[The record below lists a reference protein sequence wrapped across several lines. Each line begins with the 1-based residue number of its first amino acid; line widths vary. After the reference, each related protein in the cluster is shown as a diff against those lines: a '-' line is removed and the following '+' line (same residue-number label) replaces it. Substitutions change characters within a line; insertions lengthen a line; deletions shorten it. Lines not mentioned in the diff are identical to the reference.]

1 MPDPRIVVLAS
12 RAGTLLQALLDSEL
26 RRLIVAVGSDQPE
39 APALARARAA
49 DVPTFVVP
57 MTDDREVWNRDVVE
71 HLQTHEANL
80 VVTAGF
86 MRILGGPVIE
96 AFENRII
103 NSHPALLP
111 SFPGA
116 HAVRDAVESGVKV
129 TGCTIHIVNE
139 GVDTGPIVAQ
149 CPVAVEDGDT
159 VESLH
164 ERIKER
170 ERALLVDVLDRIV
183 REGVSVHGRTVEF
196 G

>member
-1 MPDPRIVVLAS
+1 MPGPRIVVLAS
-12 RAGTLLQALLDSEL
+12 GAGTLLQALLDSEI

>member
-12 RAGTLLQALLDSEL
+12 GAGTLLQALLDSEI

>member
-1 MPDPRIVVLAS
+1 M
-12 RAGTLLQALLDSEL
+12 
-26 RRLIVAVGSDQPE
+26 LIVAVGSDQPE

-57 MTDDREVWNRDVVE
+57 MAEDREAWNRDVVE
-71 HLQTHEANL
+71 HLQALETDL

-86 MRILGGPVIE
+86 MRVLGGPVIE

-116 HAVRDAVESGVKV
+116 HAVRDAIESGVKV
-129 TGCTIHIVNE
+129 TGCTIHIIDE
-139 GVDTGPIVAQ
+139 GVDTGPIIAQ
-149 CPVAVEDGDT
+149 CPVAVRDGDT

-164 ERIKER
+164 KRIKEH
-170 ERALLVDVLDRIV
+170 ERTLLVDVLGRIV
-183 REGVSVHGRTVEF
+183 REGVSIDGRTVEF

>member
-1 MPDPRIVVLAS
+1 VPDPRIVVLAS
-12 RAGTLLQALLDSEL
+12 GAGTLLQALLDSEL

-86 MRILGGPVIE
+86 MRILGRPVIE

-116 HAVRDAVESGVKV
+116 HAVHDAVESGVKV

-170 ERALLVDVLDRIV
+170 ERALLVDVLDRVV

>member
-1 MPDPRIVVLAS
+1 MSDPRIVVLAS
-12 RAGTLLQALLDSEL
+12 GAGTLLQALLDSEL

-57 MTDDREVWNRDVVE
+57 MTADREVWNRDVVE

-129 TGCTIHIVNE
+129 TGCTIHIINE
-139 GVDTGPIVAQ
+139 GVDSGPIVAQ

-170 ERALLVDVLDRIV
+170 ERTLLVDVLDRIV

>member
-12 RAGTLLQALLDSEL
+12 GAGTLLQALLDSEI

-57 MTDDREVWNRDVVE
+57 MAEDREVWNRDVVK
-71 HLQTHEANL
+71 HLQALETDL

-86 MRILGGPVIE
+86 MRVLGGPVIE

-116 HAVRDAVESGVKV
+116 HAVHDAVESGVKV
-129 TGCTIHIVNE
+129 TGCTIHIIDE
-139 GVDTGPIVAQ
+139 GVDTGPIIAQ
-149 CPVAVEDGDT
+149 CPVAVRDGDT

-164 ERIKER
+164 KRIKEH
-170 ERALLVDVLDRIV
+170 ERTLLVDVLGRIV
-183 REGVSVHGRTVEF
+183 REGVSIDGRTVEF

>member
-1 MPDPRIVVLAS
+1 M
-12 RAGTLLQALLDSEL
+12 
-26 RRLIVAVGSDQPE
+26 LIVAVGSDQPE

-57 MTDDREVWNRDVVE
+57 MAEDREVWNRDVVK
-71 HLQTHEANL
+71 HLQALETDL

-86 MRILGGPVIE
+86 MRVLGGPVIE

-170 ERALLVDVLDRIV
+170 ERALLVDVLDRV
-183 REGVSVHGRTVEF
+183 AREGVSVHGRTVEF

>member
-12 RAGTLLQALLDSEL
+12 GAGTLLQALLDSEL

-86 MRILGGPVIE
+86 MRILGRPVIE

-116 HAVRDAVESGVKV
+116 HAVHDAVESGVKV

-170 ERALLVDVLDRIV
+170 ERALLVDVLDRVV

>member
-12 RAGTLLQALLDSEL
+12 GAGTLLQALLDSEI

-170 ERALLVDVLDRIV
+170 ERTLLVDVLDRIV

>member
-12 RAGTLLQALLDSEL
+12 GAGTLLQALLDSEI

-159 VESLH
+159 VESLR

-170 ERALLVDVLDRIV
+170 ERTLLVDVLDRIV

>member
-12 RAGTLLQALLDSEL
+12 GAGTLLQALLDSDI
-26 RRLIVAVGSDQPE
+26 RKSIVAVGSDQSE
-39 APALARARAA
+39 ASALARARAA

-57 MTDDREVWNRDVVE
+57 MVDDREVWNIDLVQ
-71 HLQTHEANL
+71 HLQAHEADL

-86 MRILGGPVIE
+86 MRVLGEPVIE

-116 HAVRDAVESGVKV
+116 HAVRDAVERGVKV
-129 TGCTIHIVNE
+129 TGCTIHMVDE
-139 GVDTGPIVAQ
+139 GVDTGPIIAQ
-149 CPVAVEDGDT
+149 CPVTIDDGDT

-164 ERIKER
+164 ERIKEH
-170 ERALLVDVLDRIV
+170 ERTLLVDVLGRIV
-183 REGVSVHGRTVEF
+183 REGVSVHGRTVAF

>member
-12 RAGTLLQALLDSEL
+12 GAGTLLQALLDSEI
-26 RRLIVAVGSDQPE
+26 RMLIVAVGSDQPE

-57 MTDDREVWNRDVVE
+57 MAEDREVWNRDVVK
-71 HLQTHEANL
+71 HLQALETDL

-86 MRILGGPVIE
+86 MRVLGGPVIE

-116 HAVRDAVESGVKV
+116 HAVRDAIESGVKV
-129 TGCTIHIVNE
+129 TGCTMHIIDE
-139 GVDTGPIVAQ
+139 GVDTGPIIAQ
-149 CPVAVEDGDT
+149 CPVAVRDGDT

-164 ERIKER
+164 KRIKEH
-170 ERALLVDVLDRIV
+170 ERTLLVDVLGRIV
-183 REGVSVHGRTVEF
+183 REGVSIDGRTVEF

>member
-12 RAGTLLQALLDSEL
+12 GAGTLLQALLDSEI
-26 RRLIVAVGSDQPE
+26 RRLIVAVGSDRPE

-49 DVPTFVVP
+49 DVRIFVVP
-57 MTDDREVWNRDVVE
+57 MAEDREVWNRDVVE
-71 HLQTHEANL
+71 HLQAHEANL

-86 MRILGGPVIE
+86 MRVLGGPVIK

-129 TGCTIHIVNE
+129 TGCTIHIVDE

>member
-12 RAGTLLQALLDSEL
+12 GAGTLLQALLDSEI

-149 CPVAVEDGDT
+149 CPIAVEDGDT

-170 ERALLVDVLDRIV
+170 ERTLLVDVLDRIV

>member
-12 RAGTLLQALLDSEL
+12 GAGTLLQALLDSEI
-26 RRLIVAVGSDQPE
+26 RMLIVAVGSDQPE

-57 MTDDREVWNRDVVE
+57 MAEDREVWNRDVVK
-71 HLQTHEANL
+71 HLQALETDL

-86 MRILGGPVIE
+86 MRVLGGPVIE

-116 HAVRDAVESGVKV
+116 HAVRDAIESGVKV
-129 TGCTIHIVNE
+129 TGCTIHIIDE
-139 GVDTGPIVAQ
+139 GVDTGPIIAQ
-149 CPVAVEDGDT
+149 CPVAVRDGDT

-164 ERIKER
+164 KRIKEH
-170 ERALLVDVLDRIV
+170 ERTLLVDVLGRIV
-183 REGVSVHGRTVEF
+183 REGVSIDGRTVEF

>member
-12 RAGTLLQALLDSEL
+12 GAGTLLQALLDGEI

-57 MTDDREVWNRDVVE
+57 MAEDREVWNRDVVK
-71 HLQTHEANL
+71 HLQALETDL

-86 MRILGGPVIE
+86 MRVLGGPVIE

-116 HAVRDAVESGVKV
+116 HAVRDAIESGVKV
-129 TGCTIHIVNE
+129 TGCTIHIIDE
-139 GVDTGPIVAQ
+139 GVDTGPIIAQ
-149 CPVAVEDGDT
+149 CPVAVRDGDT

-164 ERIKER
+164 KRIKEH
-170 ERALLVDVLDRIV
+170 ERTLLVDVLGRIV
-183 REGVSVHGRTVEF
+183 REGVSIDGRTVEF

>member
-12 RAGTLLQALLDSEL
+12 GAGTLLQALLDSEI

-49 DVPTFVVP
+49 GVPTFVVP
-57 MTDDREVWNRDVVE
+57 MAEDREVWNRDVVE
-71 HLQTHEANL
+71 HLQAHEGNL

-86 MRILGGPVIE
+86 MRVLGGPVIE

-129 TGCTIHIVNE
+129 TGCTIHIIDD
-139 GVDTGPIVAQ
+139 GVDTGPIIAQ
-149 CPVAVEDGDT
+149 CPVPVDDGDT

-164 ERIKER
+164 ERIKEQ
-170 ERALLVDVLDRIV
+170 ERILLVDVLGRIV

>member
-12 RAGTLLQALLDSEL
+12 GAGTLLQALLDGEI

-57 MTDDREVWNRDVVE
+57 MAEDREVWNTDVVE

-96 AFENRII
+96 AFENQII

-129 TGCTIHIVNE
+129 TGCTIHIIDE
-139 GVDTGPIVAQ
+139 GVDTGPIIAQ
-149 CPVAVEDGDT
+149 CPVPVDDGDT

-164 ERIKER
+164 ERIKEQ
-170 ERALLVDVLDRIV
+170 ERILLVDVLGRIV

>member
-12 RAGTLLQALLDSEL
+12 GAGTLLQALLDSEI
-26 RRLIVAVGSDQPE
+26 RRLIVAVGSDQPK

-96 AFENRII
+96 AFENQII

-170 ERALLVDVLDRIV
+170 ERTLLVDVLDRIV

>member
-12 RAGTLLQALLDSEL
+12 GAGTLLQALLDSEI
-26 RRLIVAVGSDQPE
+26 RKLIVAVGSDQPE

-86 MRILGGPVIE
+86 MRILDRPVIE

-170 ERALLVDVLDRIV
+170 ERTFLVDVLDRIV

>member
-12 RAGTLLQALLDSEL
+12 GAGTLLQALLDSEI

-111 SFPGA
+111 SVPGA

-170 ERALLVDVLDRIV
+170 ERTLLVDVLDRIV

>member
-12 RAGTLLQALLDSEL
+12 GAGTLLQALLDSEIG
-26 RRLIVAVGSDQPE
+26 RLIVAVGSDQPE

-57 MTDDREVWNRDVVE
+57 MAEDREAWNRDVVE
-71 HLQTHEANL
+71 HLQAHETAL

-86 MRILGGPVIE
+86 MRVLGGPVIE

-116 HAVRDAVESGVKV
+116 HAVRDAIESGVKV
-129 TGCTIHIVNE
+129 TGCTIHIVDE
-139 GVDTGPIVAQ
+139 GVDTGPIIAQ
-149 CPVAVEDGDT
+149 CPVAVRDGDT

-164 ERIKER
+164 KRIKEH
-170 ERALLVDVLDRIV
+170 ERTLLVDVLGRIV
-183 REGVSVHGRTVEF
+183 REGVSIDGRTVEF

>member
-12 RAGTLLQALLDSEL
+12 GAGTLLQALLDSEI

-57 MTDDREVWNRDVVE
+57 MAEDREVWNRDVVE
-71 HLQTHEANL
+71 HLQAHEGNL

-86 MRILGGPVIE
+86 MRVLGGPVIE

-129 TGCTIHIVNE
+129 TGCTIHIVDE

-149 CPVAVEDGDT
+149 CPVPVDDGDT

-164 ERIKER
+164 ERIKEQ
-170 ERALLVDVLDRIV
+170 ERILLVDVLGRIV
-183 REGVSVHGRTVEF
+183 REGVSVHGRTVEL

>member
-12 RAGTLLQALLDSEL
+12 GAGTLLQALLDSEI

-116 HAVRDAVESGVKV
+116 HAVRDAVETGVKV
-129 TGCTIHIVNE
+129 TGCTIHIINE

-170 ERALLVDVLDRIV
+170 ERTLLVDVLDRIV

>member
-12 RAGTLLQALLDSEL
+12 GAGTLLQALLDSEI

-57 MTDDREVWNRDVVE
+57 MAEDREVWNRDVVE
-71 HLQTHEANL
+71 HLQAHEGNL

-86 MRILGGPVIE
+86 MRVLGGPVIE

-129 TGCTIHIVNE
+129 TGCTIHIVDE
-139 GVDTGPIVAQ
+139 GVDTGPIIAQ
-149 CPVAVEDGDT
+149 YPVPVDDGDT

-164 ERIKER
+164 ERIKEQ
-170 ERALLVDVLDRIV
+170 ERILLVDVLGRIV

>member
-12 RAGTLLQALLDSEL
+12 GAGTLLQALLDSEI
-26 RRLIVAVGSDQPE
+26 RRLIVAVGSDQSE

-57 MTDDREVWNRDVVE
+57 MAEDREVWNRDVVE
-71 HLQTHEANL
+71 HLQAHEGNL

-86 MRILGGPVIE
+86 MRVLGGPVIE

-129 TGCTIHIVNE
+129 TGCTIHIIDD
-139 GVDTGPIVAQ
+139 GVDTGPIIAQ
-149 CPVAVEDGDT
+149 CPVPVDDGDT

-164 ERIKER
+164 ERIKEQ
-170 ERALLVDVLDRIV
+170 ERILLVDVLGRIV

>member
-12 RAGTLLQALLDSEL
+12 GAGTLLQALLDSEI
-26 RRLIVAVGSDQPE
+26 RMLIVAVGSDQPE

-57 MTDDREVWNRDVVE
+57 MAEDREVWNRDVVK
-71 HLQTHEANL
+71 HLQALETDL

-86 MRILGGPVIE
+86 MRVLGGPVIE

-116 HAVRDAVESGVKV
+116 HAVRDAIEGGVKV
-129 TGCTIHIVNE
+129 TGCTIHIIDE
-139 GVDTGPIVAQ
+139 GVDTGPIIAQ
-149 CPVAVEDGDT
+149 CPVAVRDGDT

-164 ERIKER
+164 KRIKEH
-170 ERALLVDVLDRIV
+170 ERTLLVDVLGRIV
-183 REGVSVHGRTVEF
+183 REGVSIDGRTVEF

>member
-12 RAGTLLQALLDSEL
+12 GAGTLLQALLDSEL

-183 REGVSVHGRTVEF
+183 RGGVSVHGRTVEF

>member
-12 RAGTLLQALLDSEL
+12 GAGTLLQALLDSEI

-57 MTDDREVWNRDVVE
+57 MAEDREVWNRDVVG
-71 HLQTHEANL
+71 HLQAHEGNL

-86 MRILGGPVIE
+86 MRVLGGPVIE

-129 TGCTIHIVNE
+129 TGCTIHIIDD
-139 GVDTGPIVAQ
+139 GVDTGPIIAQ
-149 CPVAVEDGDT
+149 CPVPVDDGDT

-164 ERIKER
+164 ERIKEQ
-170 ERALLVDVLDRIV
+170 ERILLVDVLGRIV

>member
-12 RAGTLLQALLDSEL
+12 GAGTLLQALLDSEI
-26 RRLIVAVGSDQPE
+26 RKLIVAVGSDQPE

-170 ERALLVDVLDRIV
+170 ERTFLVDVLDRIV

>member
-1 MPDPRIVVLAS
+1 MPDPQIVVLAS
-12 RAGTLLQALLDSEL
+12 GAGTLLQALLDSEI

-129 TGCTIHIVNE
+129 TGCTIHIINE

-170 ERALLVDVLDRIV
+170 ERTLLVDVLDRIV

>member
-1 MPDPRIVVLAS
+1 VPDPRIVVLVS
-12 RAGTLLQALLDSEL
+12 GAGTLLQALLDSEI

-49 DVPTFVVP
+49 DVPTLVVP
-57 MTDDREVWNRDVVE
+57 MADDREEWNRDVVE
-71 HLQTHEANL
+71 HLQAHEADL

-86 MRILGGPVIE
+86 MRVLGEPVIE
-96 AFENRII
+96 AFKNRII

-111 SFPGA
+111 AFPGA

-129 TGCTIHIVNE
+129 TGCTIHIVDE

-149 CPVAVEDGDT
+149 CPVAVEDSDT

-164 ERIKER
+164 ERIKEH
-170 ERALLVDVLDRIV
+170 ERTLLVDVLGRIV
-183 REGVSVHGRTVEF
+183 REGVSVHGRTVAF

>member
-12 RAGTLLQALLDSEL
+12 GAGTLLQALLDSEI

-39 APALARARAA
+39 APALTRARAA
-49 DVPTFVVP
+49 DVTTFVVP
-57 MTDDREVWNRDVVE
+57 MAEDREVWNRDVVE
-71 HLQTHEANL
+71 HLQAHEADL

-86 MRILGGPVIE
+86 MRVLGGPVIE
-96 AFENRII
+96 AFKNRII

-116 HAVRDAVESGVKV
+116 HAVRDAIESGVKV
-129 TGCTIHIVNE
+129 TGCTIHIVDE
-139 GVDTGPIVAQ
+139 GVDAGPIIAQ
-149 CPVAVEDGDT
+149 CPVTVRDGDT

-164 ERIKER
+164 ERIKEH
-170 ERALLVDVLDRIV
+170 ERTQLVDVLGRIV
-183 REGVSVHGRTVEF
+183 REGVSVHGRTVAF

>member
-12 RAGTLLQALLDSEL
+12 GAGTLLQALLDSEI

-39 APALARARAA
+39 ALALARARAA

-96 AFENRII
+96 AFENQII

-170 ERALLVDVLDRIV
+170 ERTLLVDVLDRIV

>member
-12 RAGTLLQALLDSEL
+12 GAGTLLQALLDSEL

-170 ERALLVDVLDRIV
+170 ERTLLVDVLDRIV